1 MKYLIAFLIAVSSLT
16 VLAGDEHRD
25 EHRDEYRDDK
35 YEHCIVPETSTYAS
49 GVFVLATVGYVFIH
63 NRKKT
68 K

>member
-16 VLAGDEHRD
+16 VLAGD